1 MEGSTSVA
9 AVNRDEVSVEGVCEE
24 NLHGRQLQT
33 LQIIFKVRSEIVP
46 DALFMITFVRCELF
60 VLNKNS
66 GMQLA
71 GLLKPSLCSIF
82 AGSVVPKVVKKRQG
96 FCALS

>member
-1 MEGSTSVA
+1 VLTS
-9 AVNRDEVSVEGVCEE
+9 
-24 NLHGRQLQT
+24 

-46 DALFMITFVRCELF
+46 DALFVVTFVRCELF

-82 AGSVVPKVVKKRQG
+82 AWSVVPKVVKKRQG
-96 FCALS
+96 TYGRSHKMDTAF